1 MEDIQIIDLYF
12 ARDERAI
19 EETRI
24 SYGRLL
30 VSISMRILHS
40 MEDAMECENDTYL
53 RTWNAIP
60 PQRPLAFAAFLS
72 RIVRNLSLDRYDMMH
87 ADKRGNAEI
96 PALLDELAEVIPDR
110 EVERAA
116 EAEEIRSL
124 INAFLGEQKPEAR
137 KMFVRRYFMGASVR
151 EIALKYDSTESRVK
165 MTLMRMRQK
174 LKEYL
179 EKEGIAL

>member
-1 MEDIQIIDLYF
+1 
-12 ARDERAI
+12 
-19 EETRI
+19 
-24 SYGRLL
+24 
-30 VSISMRILHS
+30 
-40 MEDAMECENDTYL
+40 
-53 RTWNAIP
+53 
-60 PQRPLAFAAFLS
+60 
-72 RIVRNLSLDRYDMMH
+72 
-87 ADKRGNAEI
+87 
-96 PALLDELAEVIPDR
+96 
-110 EVERAA
+110 VERAA